1 MRMCRRLGISSESS
15 TEVGRKRGKKM
26 RGLAGEQAGG
36 VGMCY
41 EVGAG
46 GGSGYRLLTMVR

>member
-26 RGLAGEQAGG
+26 RGLAGSKKVELEC
-36 VGMCY
+36 VMR
-41 EVGAG
+41 VW
-46 GGSGYRLLTMVR
+46 